1 MVSNGSFI
9 NYNFAQN
16 VSAMPCKT
24 VVMYVNNKYKNKK
37 IHTIIRILAVKWNFE
52 RNCKEQ

>member
-24 VVMYVNNKYKNKK
+24 DVMYVNNKYKNKK